1 MTNAGCIIA
10 LLIVVCIAC
19 QSAEEPHLVSYP
31 TPESTG
37 ISGVVGNPSPTPD
50 TEQYSM
56 GEHCLPLFENLEVKK
71 FLADL
76 GVRELDDF
84 ELRGMS
90 NSSMIDSNERL
101 LTFEYKITDS
111 SGEQVWSVSGAILDI
126 NTCEATRIKAQ

>member
-1 MTNAGCIIA
+1 
-10 LLIVVCIAC
+10 
-19 QSAEEPHLVSYP
+19 
-31 TPESTG
+31 
-37 ISGVVGNPSPTPD
+37 
-50 TEQYSM
+50 M

>member
-1 MTNAGCIIA
+1 M
-10 LLIVVCIAC
+10 
-19 QSAEEPHLVSYP
+19 SYP

-90 NSSMIDSNERL
+90 KGKPCRTWEIEAHRNPHH
-101 LTFEYKITDS
+101 
-111 SGEQVWSVSGAILDI
+111 VS
-126 NTCEATRIKAQ
+126 TRCVSTLPTSRSIAR